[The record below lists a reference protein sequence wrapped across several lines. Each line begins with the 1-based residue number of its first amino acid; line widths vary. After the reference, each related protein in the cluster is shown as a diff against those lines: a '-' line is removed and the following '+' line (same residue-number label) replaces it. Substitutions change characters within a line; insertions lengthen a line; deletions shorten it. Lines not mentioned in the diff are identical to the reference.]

1 MPAEPRPAE
10 VGGCTIQ
17 FEGAPLS
24 AIPGETVAAVLIA
37 HGRLQQSC
45 ARDGTPRGHF
55 CGMGVCHDCLV
66 TIDGEPSVRACMTP
80 VADGMHVARQPYARP
95 AGDGRDAGSAP
106 ARSQASVE
114 VDVLVVGAG
123 PGGLAAA
130 LALAEGGASVR
141 LVDERPGPGGQYF
154 KQAYGRATA
163 RRADRQAREGA
174 SLIDRARRAGVD
186 LEAGAMVFG
195 AERAEDG
202 SLRVA
207 VLGARGLT
215 VVAPRYLV
223 VATGAYERPMLV
235 PGWTLPG
242 AMTTGAAQTLVRSY
256 GVSPGRRVLV
266 AGNGPLN
273 LQVALELAELADE
286 VHLIEA
292 APAPWR
298 RPLDGLALAAAG
310 PRLAWQGISSIL
322 HLRRHGIA
330 LEWSHRLTEIRG
342 EARVAGAVI
351 APVGPDGQCARGR
364 ARALEVDAVIMGDG
378 FWPSS
383 ELARLL
389 GCRGTPERVER
400 GDDGSTSV
408 RDVFVIGEAGGFG
421 GAQIALAQGELAGRT
436 VLRGLGRQPAGDDAA
451 AMRRLLGARRFQS
464 ALWKAFAARDIGL
477 DLATPETVVC
487 RCEAI
492 DRQTIEAAVARH
504 AVSDIA
510 TLKRLTR
517 AGMGRCQGRY
527 CGRRLAG
534 FVGQADGQGLAPQ
547 MPLRPVPVAPLAAEK
562 PEWHGHRRLLP
573 ESQAAASAEPLPL
586 TEIDTLVVGAGIAGL
601 STAYFLASEGRAV
614 AVVDRS
620 FPNSGASGGNA
631 GSLHA
636 QLLSFDHGDK
646 ARAAS
651 GAARTLPLQRN
662 SITLWQELQ
671 NTLGTDLEMHVTG
684 GLMVAETDAD
694 LAFLEA
700 KTRVERDNGI
710 DSRVIGRAELQA
722 LEPNVSRRL
731 AGAAYCPQEGK
742 INPLVATQA
751 LCHAARRAGALVL
764 SQTPVTGI
772 SRDRTGF
779 TVATPRG
786 SIRCARVVNAAGAFA
801 GRVARLLGAEVPVYG
816 APLQMIVTEA
826 VEPLVSCLLAY
837 AGRHLTMKQA
847 RNGNLIIGGGWTA
860 GLDPVNAYPRPL
872 MSSIEGNL
880 WVAKRAVPALATVR
894 VIRSWAAMNIDID
907 GAPILGE
914 HPSIAGFYNVVTAN
928 GYTLGPLL
936 GRLTAEL
943 IRTGRTAR
951 GLGAFSLSRFDA
963 PFQET
968 RQ

>member
-10 VGGCTIQ
+10 AGGWTIE
-17 FEGAPLS
+17 FEGASL
-24 AIPGETVAAVLIA
+24 AAVPGETVASALIA
-37 HGRLQQSC
+37 HGRLQQSL
-45 ARDGTPRGHF
+45 ARDGAPRGHF

-66 TIDGEPSVRACMTP
+66 TIDGEPSLRACMTP
-80 VADGMHVARQPYARP
+80 AAPGMRVARQPYARP
-95 AGDGRDAGSAP
+95 ASDGRGAGSPP
-106 ARSQASVE
+106 ARSQAT

-130 LALAEGGASVR
+130 VAAAECGASVR
-141 LVDERPGPGGQYF
+141 VVDERPGPGGQYF
-154 KQAYGRATA
+154 KQAYGRAAA
-163 RRADRQAREGA
+163 RHADRQAREGA
-174 SLIDRARRAGVD
+174 SLIDRARQ
-186 LEAGAMVFG
+186 AGATLVTGATVFG
-195 AERAEDG
+195 AERAGDG

-207 VLGARGLT
+207 VLGAQGLT
-215 VVAPRYLV
+215 VVAPRFLV
-223 VATGAYERPMLV
+223 IATGAYERPMLV

-273 LQVALELAELADE
+273 LQVAVELSGLADE
-286 VHLIEA
+286 VHVVEA
-292 APAPWR
+292 APQPWR
-298 RPLDGLALAAAG
+298 HPAAGLALAAAG
-310 PRLAWQGISSIL
+310 PRLAWQGASSML
-322 HLRRHGIA
+322 KLRRHGIA
-330 LEWSHRLTEIRG
+330 LEWSHRLIEISG
-342 EARVAGAVI
+342 EGRVSGAAI
-351 APVGPDGQCARGR
+351 APVGPDGKIGR
-364 ARALEVDAVIMGDG
+364 ARTLAVDAVIMGDG

-383 ELARLL
+383 ELALLL
-389 GCRGTPERVER
+389 GCSSTPERVER

-408 RDVFVIGEAGGFG
+408 PDVFVVGEAGGFG
-421 GAQIALAQGELAGRT
+421 GAQIALAQGELAGRA
-436 VLRGLGRQPAGDDAA
+436 VLRRLGIQAAGDDALA
-451 AMRRLLGARRFQS
+451 RRRLLGARRFQS
-464 ALWKAFAARDIGL
+464 ALWNVFAARDVGL
-477 DLATPETVVC
+477 DLAAPETVIC

-492 DRQTIEAAVARH
+492 DRQTIETVVARH
-504 AVSDIA
+504 AVGDVA

-527 CGRRLAG
+527 CGPRLAG
-534 FVGQADGQGLAPQ
+534 LVGQVNGQGLAPQ
-547 MPLRPVPVAPLAAEK
+547 MPLRPVPVAPLAVEK
-562 PEWHGHRRLLP
+562 PEWHGHHRLLP
-573 ESQAAASAEPLPL
+573 EIEVAASAEPLPL

-601 STAYFLASEGRAV
+601 STAYFLASEGHAV

-636 QLLSFDHGDK
+636 QLLSFDHGDE
-646 ARAAS
+646 ARAAP
-651 GAARTLPLQRN
+651 GAARTLPLQRD
-662 SITLWQELQ
+662 SIVLWQELQ
-671 NTLGTDLEMHVTG
+671 DTLGTDLEMHVTG
-684 GLMVAETDAD
+684 GLMVAETEAD
-694 LAFLEA
+694 LTFLEA
-700 KTRVERDNGI
+700 KTRVERDHGI
-710 DSRVIGRAELQA
+710 DSRVIGRAELLA
-722 LEPNVSRRL
+722 LEPNVSRHL

-742 INPLVATQA
+742 INPLVATEA
-751 LCHAARRAGALVL
+751 LCHAARKAGAVVL
-764 SQTPVTGI
+764 PRAPVTGM
-772 SRDRTGF
+772 SRERAGF
-779 TVATPRG
+779 TVTTPRG

-801 GRVARLLGAEVPVYG
+801 GRVASLLGAEVPVHG

-880 WVAKRAVPALATVR
+880 WVAKRAVPALGGVR

-914 HPSIAGFYNVVTAN
+914 HPSVPGFYNVVTAN
-928 GYTLGPLL
+928 GYTLGPLV

-951 GLGAFSLSRFDA
+951 DLAAFSLGRFD
-963 PFQET
+963 PPLQEI
-968 RQ
+968 RR

>member
-1 MPAEPRPAE
+1 MPAEPQAAE
-10 VGGCTIQ
+10 GGSWTID
-17 FEGAPLS
+17 FEGALLS
-24 AIPGETVAAVLIA
+24 AVAGETVAAALIA
-37 HGRLQQSC
+37 HGRLQQSS
-45 ARDGTPRGHF
+45 ARDGAPRGHF

-66 TIDGEPSVRACMTP
+66 TIDGEPSLRACMTP
-80 VADGMHVARQPYARP
+80 VADGMRITRQPYARP
-95 AGDGRDAGSAP
+95 TADRKDANSP
-106 ARSQASVE
+106 PTRSRAE
-114 VDVLVVGAG
+114 VDLLVVGAG

-130 LALAEGGASVR
+130 LAAAEGGCSVR
-141 LVDERPGPGGQYF
+141 VVDERPGPGGQYF
-154 KQAYGRATA
+154 KQAYGRAKD
-163 RRADRQAREGA
+163 RHPDRQARQGA
-174 SLIDRARRAGVD
+174 GLIDRAKRAGVAF
-186 LEAGAMVFG
+186 ENGAIVFG

-207 VLGARGLT
+207 VVTAQGLT
-215 VVAPRYLV
+215 MLVPRYLII
-223 VATGAYERPMLV
+223 ATGAYERPMLV

-242 AMTTGAAQTLVRSY
+242 AMTAGAAQTLVRSY

-273 LQVALELAELADE
+273 LQVAAELGELADE

-298 RPLDGLALAAAG
+298 RPLAGIALAAAG
-310 PRLAWQGISSIL
+310 PRLAWEGLSSIRR
-322 HLRRHGIA
+322 LRKHGIA
-330 LEWSHRLTEIRG
+330 LHWRHRLTGIHG
-342 EARVAGAVI
+342 EGRVAGAVI
-351 APVGPDGQCARGR
+351 APVGPDGRCARDR
-364 ARALEVDAVIMGDG
+364 AHTLRVDAVIMGDG

-389 GCRGTPERVER
+389 GCRSTPEGIER
-400 GDDGSTSV
+400 DDDGSTSV
-408 RDVFVIGEAGGFG
+408 EDVFVIGEAGGFG
-421 GAQIALAQGELAGRT
+421 GAQIALAQGELAGHT
-436 VLRGLGRQPAGDDAA
+436 VLSRLAVRPAGDVAA
-451 AMRRLLGARRFQS
+451 ASRRLRSARRFQS
-464 ALWKAFAARDIGL
+464 ALWKVFAAPDIGL
-477 DLATPETVVC
+477 DFATPETIVC

-492 DRQTIEAAVARH
+492 DRQALEAAVARH
-504 AVSDIA
+504 SVRDIA

-527 CGRRLAG
+527 CGPRLAG
-534 FVGQADGQGLAPQ
+534 FVGQVNGATTLAPQ
-547 MPLRPVPVAPLAAEK
+547 MPLRPVPVAPLAAER
-562 PEWHGHRRLLP
+562 PEWHGHHRLLP
-573 ESQAAASAEPLPL
+573 ESRASTNAEPLPL
-586 TEIDTLVVGAGIAGL
+586 TEIDTVVIGAGIAGI
-601 STAYFLASEGRAV
+601 STAYFLVGEGRPV
-614 AVVDRS
+614 AVLDRS

-651 GAARTLPLQRN
+651 GAARTLPLQRD
-662 SITLWQELQ
+662 SIALWKELQ
-671 NTLGTDLEMHVTG
+671 NTLGSDLEMHVTG
-684 GLMVAETDAD
+684 GLMVAETEAD
-694 LAFLEA
+694 MAFLRA
-700 KTRVERDNGI
+700 KARVERDHGI

-722 LEPNVSRRL
+722 LEPNVSEHL
-731 AGAAYCPQEGK
+731 VGAAYCPQEGK
-742 INPLVATQA
+742 INPLIATEA
-751 LCHAARRAGALVL
+751 LCHAALRAGAVVL

-772 SRDRTGF
+772 SRERAGF
-779 TVATPRG
+779 TVTTPRG

-801 GRVARLLGAEVPVYG
+801 GRVARLLGAEVPVHG

-880 WVAKRAVPALATVR
+880 WVAKRAVPALGGVR

-928 GYTLGPLL
+928 GYTLGPLV

-951 GLGAFSLSRFDA
+951 DLRTFSLSRFDA
-963 PFQET
+963 PIKEI
-968 RQ
+968 RR